1 MKAIIAIVKK
11 QYVLIHNL
19 KLKISNMGKLQSLFG
34 YLFEKENNVV
44 SEKEL
49 IREKIRK
56 KKQQLSDKDKEIE
69 AANVFEKIEALPEF
83 INAHNIMIY
92 WSMPDELP
100 THDFIIRWSKKK
112 TMLLPV
118 VKGEDMLIKP
128 FSTKEELKQG
138 SLGIWEP
145 DTQKEYLNSIDLV
158 IVPGVAFDR
167 NKSRLGRGK
176 GYYDRYFINK
186 RIVKI
191 GVCFDFQLLESIPE
205 DSFDIKMDKVI
216 TSSILIN

>member
-1 MKAIIAIVKK
+1 
-11 QYVLIHNL
+11 
-19 KLKISNMGKLQSLFG
+19 MGKLQSFIS
-34 YLFEKENNVV
+34 YLFEKNSNVT

-49 IREKIRK
+49 IRERIKK
-56 KKQQLSDKDKEIE
+56 KKQQLTDNEKEIE

-83 INAHNIMIY
+83 INAHNIIIY

-100 THDFIIRWSKKK
+100 THNFIIRWSKKK

-167 NKSRLGRGK
+167 DKSRLGRGK

-191 GVCFDFQLLESIPE
+191 GVCFDFQLLESIPI
-205 DSFDIKMDKVI
+205 DSFDIKMDKVV
-216 TSSILIN
+216 TNSILIE

>member
-1 MKAIIAIVKK
+1 
-11 QYVLIHNL
+11 
-19 KLKISNMGKLQSLFG
+19 MGKLQSLIG
-34 YLFEKENNVV
+34 YLFEKKNNVI

-49 IREKIRK
+49 IRERIKK
-56 KKQQLSDKDKEIE
+56 KKQQLTDKEKEIE

-100 THDFIIRWSKKK
+100 THNFIIRWSKKK

-167 NKSRLGRGK
+167 DKSRLGRGK

-191 GVCFDFQLLESIPE
+191 GVCFDFHLLESIPI
-205 DSFDIKMDKVI
+205 DSFDIKMDKDV
-216 TSSILIN
+216 TQSILIE

>member
-1 MKAIIAIVKK
+1 
-11 QYVLIHNL
+11 
-19 KLKISNMGKLQSLFG
+19 MGKLQSLIG
-34 YLFEKENNVV
+34 YLFEKKNNVI

-49 IREKIRK
+49 IRKKIK
-56 KKQQLSDKDKEIE
+56 KKKHQLTDKEKEIE

-100 THDFIIRWSKKK
+100 THNFIIRWSKKK

-167 NKSRLGRGK
+167 DKSRLGRGK

-191 GVCFDFQLLESIPE
+191 GVCFDFQLLESIPI
-205 DSFDIKMDKVI
+205 DSFDIKMDKVV
-216 TSSILIN
+216 TNSILIE

>member
-1 MKAIIAIVKK
+1 
-11 QYVLIHNL
+11 
-19 KLKISNMGKLQSLFG
+19 MGKLQSLIG
-34 YLFEKENNVV
+34 YLFEKKNNVI

-49 IREKIRK
+49 IRERIKK
-56 KKQQLSDKDKEIE
+56 KKQQLTDKEKEIE
-69 AANVFEKIEALPEF
+69 AANAFEKIEALPEF

-100 THDFIIRWSKKK
+100 THNFIIRWSKKK

-128 FSTKEELKQG
+128 FSSKEELKQG

-167 NKSRLGRGK
+167 DKSRLGRGK

-191 GVCFDFQLLESIPE
+191 GVCFDFQLLESIPI
-205 DSFDIKMDKVI
+205 DSFDIKMDKVV
-216 TSSILIN
+216 TNSILIE

>member
-1 MKAIIAIVKK
+1 
-11 QYVLIHNL
+11 
-19 KLKISNMGKLQSLFG
+19 MGKLQSFIS
-34 YLFEKENNVV
+34 YLFEKNSNVT

-49 IREKIRK
+49 IRERIKK
-56 KKQQLSDKDKEIE
+56 KKQQLTDKEKEIE

-83 INAHNIMIY
+83 INAHNIIIY

-100 THDFIIRWSKKK
+100 THNFIIRWSKKK

-167 NKSRLGRGK
+167 DKSRLGRGK

-191 GVCFDFQLLESIPE
+191 GVCFDFQLLKSIPI
-205 DSFDIKMDKVI
+205 DSFDIKMDKVV
-216 TSSILIN
+216 TNSFLIE

>member
-1 MKAIIAIVKK
+1 
-11 QYVLIHNL
+11 
-19 KLKISNMGKLQSLFG
+19 MGKLQSLIG
-34 YLFEKENNVV
+34 YLFEKKNNVI

-49 IREKIRK
+49 IREKIKK
-56 KKQQLSDKDKEIE
+56 KKQQLTDKEKEIE

-100 THDFIIRWSKKK
+100 THNFIIRWSKKK

-118 VKGEDMLIKP
+118 VKGDDMLIKP

-145 DTQKEYLNSIDLV
+145 DVQKEYLNSIDLV

-167 NKSRLGRGK
+167 DKSRLGRGK

-191 GVCFDFQLLESIPE
+191 GVCFDFQLLESIPI
-205 DSFDIKMDKVI
+205 DSFDIKMDKVV
-216 TSSILIN
+216 TNSILIE

>member
-1 MKAIIAIVKK
+1 
-11 QYVLIHNL
+11 
-19 KLKISNMGKLQSLFG
+19 MGKLQSFIS
-34 YLFEKENNVV
+34 YLFEKNSNVT

-49 IREKIRK
+49 IRERIKK
-56 KKQQLSDKDKEIE
+56 KKQQLTDNEKEIE

-145 DTQKEYLNSIDLV
+145 DVQKEYLNSIDLV

-167 NKSRLGRGK
+167 DKSRLGRGK

-191 GVCFDFQLLESIPE
+191 GVCFDFQLLESIPI
-205 DSFDIKMDKVI
+205 DSFDIKMDKVV
-216 TSSILIN
+216 TNSFLIE

>member
-1 MKAIIAIVKK
+1 
-11 QYVLIHNL
+11 
-19 KLKISNMGKLQSLFG
+19 MGKLQSLIG
-34 YLFEKENNVV
+34 YLFEKKNNVI

-49 IREKIRK
+49 IRERIKK
-56 KKQQLSDKDKEIE
+56 KKQQLTDKEKEIE

-100 THDFIIRWSKKK
+100 THNFIIRWSKKK

-145 DTQKEYLNSIDLV
+145 DVQKEYLNSIDLV

-167 NKSRLGRGK
+167 DKSRLGRGK

-191 GVCFDFQLLESIPE
+191 GVCFDFQLLESIPI
-205 DSFDIKMDKVI
+205 DSFDIKMDKVV
-216 TSSILIN
+216 TNSILIE

>member
-1 MKAIIAIVKK
+1 
-11 QYVLIHNL
+11 
-19 KLKISNMGKLQSLFG
+19 MGKLQSFIS
-34 YLFEKENNVV
+34 YLFEKNCNVT

-49 IREKIRK
+49 IRERIKK
-56 KKQQLSDKDKEIE
+56 KKQQLTDKEKEIE

-83 INAHNIMIY
+83 INAHNIIIY

-100 THDFIIRWSKKK
+100 THNFIIRWSKKK

-145 DTQKEYLNSIDLV
+145 DTQKEYLNFIDLV

-167 NKSRLGRGK
+167 DKSRLGRGK

-191 GVCFDFQLLESIPE
+191 GVCFDFQLLKSIPI
-205 DSFDIKMDKVI
+205 DSFDIKMDKVV
-216 TSSILIN
+216 TNSFLIE

>member
-1 MKAIIAIVKK
+1 
-11 QYVLIHNL
+11 
-19 KLKISNMGKLQSLFG
+19 MGKLQSLIG
-34 YLFEKENNVV
+34 YLFEKKNNVI

-49 IREKIRK
+49 IRERIKK
-56 KKQQLSDKDKEIE
+56 KKQQLTDKEKEIE

-100 THDFIIRWSKKK
+100 THNFIIRWSKKK

-167 NKSRLGRGK
+167 DKSRLGRGK

>member
-1 MKAIIAIVKK
+1 
-11 QYVLIHNL
+11 
-19 KLKISNMGKLQSLFG
+19 MGKLQSFIS
-34 YLFEKENNVV
+34 YLFEKNSNVT

-49 IREKIRK
+49 IREKIKK
-56 KKQQLSDKDKEIE
+56 KKQQLTDKEKEIE

-83 INAHNIMIY
+83 ENARSVMIY

-100 THDFIIRWSKKK
+100 THNFIIRWSKKK

-167 NKSRLGRGK
+167 DKSRLGRGK

-191 GVCFDFQLLESIPE
+191 GVCFDFQLLESIPI
-205 DSFDIKMDKVI
+205 DSFDIKMDKVV
-216 TSSILIN
+216 TNSILIE

>member
-1 MKAIIAIVKK
+1 
-11 QYVLIHNL
+11 
-19 KLKISNMGKLQSLFG
+19 MGKLQSLIG
-34 YLFEKENNVV
+34 YLFEKKNNVI

-49 IREKIRK
+49 IREKIKK
-56 KKQQLSDKDKEIE
+56 KKQQLTDKEKEIE

-83 INAHNIMIY
+83 INAHNIIIY

-100 THDFIIRWSKKK
+100 THNFIIRWSKKK

-167 NKSRLGRGK
+167 DKSRLGRGK

-191 GVCFDFQLLESIPE
+191 GVCFDFQLLESIPI
-205 DSFDIKMDKVI
+205 DSFDIKMDKVV
-216 TSSILIN
+216 TNSILIE

>member
-1 MKAIIAIVKK
+1 
-11 QYVLIHNL
+11 
-19 KLKISNMGKLQSLFG
+19 MGKLQSFIS
-34 YLFEKENNVV
+34 YLFEKNSNVT

-49 IREKIRK
+49 IRERIKK
-56 KKQQLSDKDKEIE
+56 KKQQLTDNEKEIE
-69 AANVFEKIEALPEF
+69 ATNVFEKIEALPEF
-83 INAHNIMIY
+83 ENARSVMIY

-100 THDFIIRWSKKK
+100 THNFIIRWSKKK

-145 DTQKEYLNSIDLV
+145 NTQKEYLNSIDLV

-167 NKSRLGRGK
+167 DKSRLGRGK

-191 GVCFDFQLLESIPE
+191 GVCFDFQLLESIPI
-205 DSFDIKMDKVI
+205 DSFDIKMDKVV
-216 TSSILIN
+216 TNSILIE

>member
-1 MKAIIAIVKK
+1 
-11 QYVLIHNL
+11 
-19 KLKISNMGKLQSLFG
+19 MGKLQSLIG
-34 YLFEKENNVV
+34 YLFEKKDNVI

-49 IREKIRK
+49 IREKIKK
-56 KKQQLSDKDKEIE
+56 KKQQLTDKEKEIE
-69 AANVFEKIEALPEF
+69 AANEFEKIEALPEF

-100 THDFIIRWSKKK
+100 THNFIIRWSKKK

-191 GVCFDFQLLESIPE
+191 GVCFDFQLLESIPI
-205 DSFDIKMDKVI
+205 DSFDIKMDKVV
-216 TSSILIN
+216 TNSILIE

>member
-1 MKAIIAIVKK
+1 
-11 QYVLIHNL
+11 
-19 KLKISNMGKLQSLFG
+19 MGKLQSLIG
-34 YLFEKENNVV
+34 YLFEKKNNVI

-49 IREKIRK
+49 IRERIKK
-56 KKQQLSDKDKEIE
+56 KKQQLTDKEKEIE

-100 THDFIIRWSKKK
+100 THNFIIRWSKKK

-191 GVCFDFQLLESIPE
+191 GVCFDFQLLESIPI
-205 DSFDIKMDKVI
+205 DSFDIKMDKVV
-216 TSSILIN
+216 TNSFLIE

>member
-1 MKAIIAIVKK
+1 
-11 QYVLIHNL
+11 
-19 KLKISNMGKLQSLFG
+19 MGKLQSLIG
-34 YLFEKENNVV
+34 YLFEKKNNVI

-49 IREKIRK
+49 IREKIKK
-56 KKQQLSDKDKEIE
+56 KKQQLTDKEKEIE

-83 INAHNIMIY
+83 INAHNIIIY

-100 THDFIIRWSKKK
+100 THNFIIRWSKKK

-167 NKSRLGRGK
+167 DKSRLGRGK

-191 GVCFDFQLLESIPE
+191 GVCFDFQLLESIPI

>member
-1 MKAIIAIVKK
+1 
-11 QYVLIHNL
+11 
-19 KLKISNMGKLQSLFG
+19 MGKLQSLIG
-34 YLFEKENNVV
+34 YLFEKKNNVI

-49 IREKIRK
+49 IRERIKK
-56 KKQQLSDKDKEIE
+56 KKQQLTDKEKEIE

-100 THDFIIRWSKKK
+100 THNFIIRWSKKK

-118 VKGEDMLIKP
+118 VKGDDMLIKP

-145 DTQKEYLNSIDLV
+145 DVQKEYLNSIDLV

-167 NKSRLGRGK
+167 DKSRLGRGK

-191 GVCFDFQLLESIPE
+191 GVCFDFQLLESIPV
-205 DSFDIKMDKVI
+205 DSFDIKMDKVV
-216 TSSILIN
+216 TNSILIE

>member
-1 MKAIIAIVKK
+1 
-11 QYVLIHNL
+11 
-19 KLKISNMGKLQSLFG
+19 MGKLQSLIG
-34 YLFEKENNVV
+34 YLFEKKNNVI

-49 IREKIRK
+49 IREKIKK
-56 KKQQLSDKDKEIE
+56 KKQQLTDKEKEIE

-100 THDFIIRWSKKK
+100 THNFIIRWSKKK

-145 DTQKEYLNSIDLV
+145 DVQKEYLNSIDLV

-191 GVCFDFQLLESIPE
+191 GVCFDFQLLESIPI
-205 DSFDIKMDKVI
+205 DSFDIKMDKVV
-216 TSSILIN
+216 TNSILIE

>member
-1 MKAIIAIVKK
+1 
-11 QYVLIHNL
+11 
-19 KLKISNMGKLQSLFG
+19 MGKLQSLIG
-34 YLFEKENNVV
+34 YLFEKNCNVT

-49 IREKIRK
+49 IRERIKK
-56 KKQQLSDKDKEIE
+56 KKQQLTDKEKEIE

-83 INAHNIMIY
+83 INAHNIIIY

-100 THDFIIRWSKKK
+100 THNFIIRWSKKK

-191 GVCFDFQLLESIPE
+191 GVCFDFQLLESIPI
-205 DSFDIKMDKVI
+205 DSFDIKMDKVV
-216 TSSILIN
+216 TNSFLIE

>member
-1 MKAIIAIVKK
+1 
-11 QYVLIHNL
+11 
-19 KLKISNMGKLQSLFG
+19 MGKLQSLIG
-34 YLFEKENNVV
+34 YLFEKKNNVI

-49 IREKIRK
+49 IREKIKK
-56 KKQQLSDKDKEIE
+56 KKQQLTDKENEIE
-69 AANVFEKIEALPEF
+69 AAKVFEKIEALPEF
-83 INAHNIMIY
+83 ENARSVMIY

-100 THDFIIRWSKKK
+100 THNFIIRWSKKK

-191 GVCFDFQLLESIPE
+191 GVCFDFQLLESIPI
-205 DSFDIKMDKVI
+205 DSFDIKMDKVV
-216 TSSILIN
+216 TNSILIE

>member
-1 MKAIIAIVKK
+1 
-11 QYVLIHNL
+11 
-19 KLKISNMGKLQSLFG
+19 MGKLQSFIS
-34 YLFEKENNVV
+34 YLFEKNSNVT

-49 IREKIRK
+49 IRERIKK
-56 KKQQLSDKDKEIE
+56 KKQQLTDKEKEIE

-100 THDFIIRWSKKK
+100 THNFIIRWSKKK

-167 NKSRLGRGK
+167 DKSRLGRGK

-191 GVCFDFQLLESIPE
+191 GVCFDFQLLESIPI
-205 DSFDIKMDKVI
+205 DSFDIKMDKVV
-216 TSSILIN
+216 TNSILIE

>member
-1 MKAIIAIVKK
+1 M
-11 QYVLIHNL
+11 
-19 KLKISNMGKLQSLFG
+19 KLKINIMGKLQSFIS
-34 YLFEKENNVV
+34 YLFEKNSNVT

-49 IREKIRK
+49 IRERIKK
-56 KKQQLSDKDKEIE
+56 KKQQLTDNEKEIE

-100 THDFIIRWSKKK
+100 THNFIIRWSKKK

-167 NKSRLGRGK
+167 DKSRLGRGK

-191 GVCFDFQLLESIPE
+191 GVCFDFQLLESIPI
-205 DSFDIKMDKVI
+205 DSFDIKMDKVV
-216 TSSILIN
+216 TNSFLIE

>member
-1 MKAIIAIVKK
+1 
-11 QYVLIHNL
+11 
-19 KLKISNMGKLQSLFG
+19 MGKLQSLIG
-34 YLFEKENNVV
+34 YLFEKNCNVT

-49 IREKIRK
+49 IRERIKK
-56 KKQQLSDKDKEIE
+56 KKQQLTDKEKEIE

-100 THDFIIRWSKKK
+100 THNFIIRWSKKK

-191 GVCFDFQLLESIPE
+191 GVCFDFQLLESIPI
-205 DSFDIKMDKVI
+205 DSFDIKMDKVV
-216 TSSILIN
+216 TNSILIE

>member
-1 MKAIIAIVKK
+1 
-11 QYVLIHNL
+11 
-19 KLKISNMGKLQSLFG
+19 MGKLQSLIG
-34 YLFEKENNVV
+34 YLFEKKNNVI

-49 IREKIRK
+49 IREKIKK
-56 KKQQLSDKDKEIE
+56 KKQQLTDNEKEIE

-100 THDFIIRWSKKK
+100 THNFIIRWSKKK

-167 NKSRLGRGK
+167 DKSRLGRGK

-191 GVCFDFQLLESIPE
+191 GVCFDFQLLESIPI
-205 DSFDIKMDKVI
+205 DSFDIKMDKVV
-216 TSSILIN
+216 TNSILIE

>member
-1 MKAIIAIVKK
+1 
-11 QYVLIHNL
+11 
-19 KLKISNMGKLQSLFG
+19 MGKLQSLIG
-34 YLFEKENNVV
+34 YLFEKKNNVI

-49 IREKIRK
+49 IRVKIKK
-56 KKQQLSDKDKEIE
+56 KKQQLTDKEKEIE

-83 INAHNIMIY
+83 INAHNIIIY
-92 WSMPDELP
+92 WTMPDELP
-100 THDFIIRWSKKK
+100 THNFIIRWSKKK

-118 VKGEDMLIKP
+118 VKGDDMLIKP

-145 DTQKEYLNSIDLV
+145 DVQKEYLNSIDLV

-167 NKSRLGRGK
+167 DKSRLGRGK

-191 GVCFDFQLLESIPE
+191 GVCFDFQLLESIPI
-205 DSFDIKMDKVI
+205 DSFDIKMD
-216 TSSILIN
+216 

>member
-1 MKAIIAIVKK
+1 
-11 QYVLIHNL
+11 
-19 KLKISNMGKLQSLFG
+19 MGKLQSLFG

-191 GVCFDFQLLESIPE
+191 GVCFDFQLLESIPV

>member
-1 MKAIIAIVKK
+1 
-11 QYVLIHNL
+11 
-19 KLKISNMGKLQSLFG
+19 MGKLQSLIG
-34 YLFEKENNVV
+34 YLFEKKNNVI

-49 IREKIRK
+49 IRERIKK
-56 KKQQLSDKDKEIE
+56 KKQQLTDKEKEIE

-145 DTQKEYLNSIDLV
+145 DVQKEYLNSIDLV

-167 NKSRLGRGK
+167 DKSRLGRGK

-191 GVCFDFQLLESIPE
+191 GVCFDFQLLESIPI
-205 DSFDIKMDKVI
+205 DSFDIKMDKVV
-216 TSSILIN
+216 TNSILIE

>member
-1 MKAIIAIVKK
+1 
-11 QYVLIHNL
+11 
-19 KLKISNMGKLQSLFG
+19 MGKLQSFIS
-34 YLFEKENNVV
+34 YLFEKNSNVT

-49 IREKIRK
+49 IRERIKK
-56 KKQQLSDKDKEIE
+56 KKQQLTDNEKEIE

-100 THDFIIRWSKKK
+100 THNFIIRWSKKK

-138 SLGIWEP
+138 SLGICEP

-167 NKSRLGRGK
+167 DKSRLGRGK

-191 GVCFDFQLLESIPE
+191 GVCFDFQLLESIPI
-205 DSFDIKMDKVI
+205 DSFDIKMDKVV
-216 TSSILIN
+216 TNSILIE

>member
-1 MKAIIAIVKK
+1 
-11 QYVLIHNL
+11 
-19 KLKISNMGKLQSLFG
+19 MGKLQSLIG
-34 YLFEKENNVV
+34 YLFEKKNNVI

-49 IREKIRK
+49 IRERIKK
-56 KKQQLSDKDKEIE
+56 KKQQLTDKEKEIE

-100 THDFIIRWSKKK
+100 THNFIIRWSKKK

-167 NKSRLGRGK
+167 DKSRLGRGK

-191 GVCFDFQLLESIPE
+191 GVCFDFQLLKSIPI
-205 DSFDIKMDKVI
+205 DSFDIKMDKVV
-216 TSSILIN
+216 TNSFLIE

>member
-1 MKAIIAIVKK
+1 
-11 QYVLIHNL
+11 
-19 KLKISNMGKLQSLFG
+19 MGKLQSLIG
-34 YLFEKENNVV
+34 YLFEKKNNVI

-49 IREKIRK
+49 IREKIKK
-56 KKQQLSDKDKEIE
+56 KKQQLTDKEKEIE

-100 THDFIIRWSKKK
+100 THNFIIRWSKKK

-145 DTQKEYLNSIDLV
+145 DVQKEYLNSIDLV

-167 NKSRLGRGK
+167 DKSRLGRGK

-191 GVCFDFQLLESIPE
+191 GVCFDFQLLESIPI
-205 DSFDIKMDKVI
+205 DSFDIKMDKVV
-216 TSSILIN
+216 TNSILIE

>member
-1 MKAIIAIVKK
+1 
-11 QYVLIHNL
+11 
-19 KLKISNMGKLQSLFG
+19 MGKLQSLIG
-34 YLFEKENNVV
+34 YLFEKNSNVT

-49 IREKIRK
+49 IRERIKK
-56 KKQQLSDKDKEIE
+56 KKQQLTDKEKEIE

-100 THDFIIRWSKKK
+100 THNFIIRWSKKK

-167 NKSRLGRGK
+167 DKSRLGRGK

-191 GVCFDFQLLESIPE
+191 GVCFDFQLLESIPI
-205 DSFDIKMDKVI
+205 DSFDIKMDKVV
-216 TSSILIN
+216 TNSILIE

>member
-1 MKAIIAIVKK
+1 
-11 QYVLIHNL
+11 
-19 KLKISNMGKLQSLFG
+19 MGKLQSFIS
-34 YLFEKENNVV
+34 YLFEKNSNVT

-49 IREKIRK
+49 IRERIKK
-56 KKQQLSDKDKEIE
+56 KKQQLTDKEKEIE

-100 THDFIIRWSKKK
+100 THNFIIRWSKKK

-191 GVCFDFQLLESIPE
+191 GVCFDFQLLESIPI
-205 DSFDIKMDKVI
+205 DSFDIKMDKVV
-216 TSSILIN
+216 TNSILIE

>member
-1 MKAIIAIVKK
+1 
-11 QYVLIHNL
+11 
-19 KLKISNMGKLQSLFG
+19 MGKLQSLIG
-34 YLFEKENNVV
+34 YLFEKKNNVI

-49 IREKIRK
+49 IRERIKK
-56 KKQQLSDKDKEIE
+56 KKQQLTDKEKEIE

-100 THDFIIRWSKKK
+100 THNFIIRWSKKK
-112 TMLLPV
+112 IMLLPV

-167 NKSRLGRGK
+167 DKSRLGRGK

-191 GVCFDFQLLESIPE
+191 GVCFDFQLLESIPI
-205 DSFDIKMDKVI
+205 DSFDIKMDKVV
-216 TSSILIN
+216 TNSILIE